1 MLEVR
6 LRRIM
11 LACSPIG
18 SRWAC
23 AARGMQGFSHVAHLP
38 DGVAMEPRRASEDG
52 AIVGMFPLSRA
63 ALRRVDATAESGRT
77 DEGRQVARERQTRVA
92 GNVNGV
98 NGEARRSGRRF
109 RQSQPQAGEA
119 REAGACEQG
128 RAAGRSACWVGPC
141 EIRTAAPLAKEAIAM
156 QQPTGHSARGLCL
169 RGACLITRWRGQM
182 AWTALDGRDGT
193 LDCAGWTRRN
203 MDCAL
208 GRAARRASRLLGTGG
223 EEEEEGEQPGFAST
237 PCTWAAPALVAAGS
251 WTLARGSWLPQAE
264 LAR

>member
-1 MLEVR
+1 MKTGRSSACFLFRELLCEGWMQQRSLAGRTRVVKSRGKGKRGLRVMLTALMGRHDDPDAASANRSRKRER
-6 LRRIM
+6 L
-11 LACSPIG
+11 
-18 SRWAC
+18 
-23 AARGMQGFSHVAHLP
+23 ARPA
-38 DGVAMEPRRASEDG
+38 RASREG
-52 AIVGMFPLSRA
+52 QQVGL
-63 ALRRVDATAESGRT
+63 
-77 DEGRQVARERQTRVA
+77 
-92 GNVNGV
+92 
-98 NGEARRSGRRF
+98 
-109 RQSQPQAGEA
+109 
-119 REAGACEQG
+119 
-128 RAAGRSACWVGPC
+128 ACWVGPC